1 MENEVIHVR
10 TPAARH
16 PESQA
21 ARTPPRLS
29 GNDGAARPQVDQLDR
44 SSRSRGGRR
53 RRFIFQWIAFNAAY
67 ADEQEFQGP
76 ASGERAAFADF
87 FEKMVRLDAE
97 RRIYNEIWEGF
108 AGPIRV
114 LMQNRYV
121 FNPFWQHHNGIEGY
135 EDWEEK
141 FKASA
146 GAFAR
151 SFAAQD
157 TARTLSFVFDR
168 LYVLRNQLVHGGA
181 TWNSAVNRDQVRDGA
196 SILGFLMPVFVDVMM
211 DNPHEDWGRPFY
223 PVVE

>member
-1 MENEVIHVR
+1 MSAPLPHATLKAKQRELRQGFPETMGLRVHRSISWIGR
-10 TPAARH
+10 AEAA
-16 PESQA
+16 A
-21 ARTPPRLS
+21 DDDA
-29 GNDGAARPQVDQLDR
+29 
-44 SSRSRGGRR
+44 
-53 RRFIFQWIAFNAAY
+53 RFIFQWIAFNAAY

-76 ASGERAAFADF
+76 ALGERAAFADF

-135 EDWEEK
+135 EDWEER

-146 GAFAR
+146 SAFAR

-181 TWNSAVNRDQVRDGA
+181 TWNSAVNRDQVRDGD
-196 SILGFLMPVFVDVMM
+196 SILGFLMPAFVDVMM

>member
-1 MENEVIHVR
+1 MSAPLPHATLKAKQRELRQGFPETMGLRVHRSISWIGR
-10 TPAARH
+10 AEAAR
-16 PESQA
+16 
-21 ARTPPRLS
+21 RTTTPGSSSS
-29 GNDGAARPQVDQLDR
+29 GSPSTQPTRT
-44 SSRSRGGRR
+44 SRSFRDRR
-53 RRFIFQWIAFNAAY
+53 L
-67 ADEQEFQGP
+67 
-76 ASGERAAFADF
+76 ASGRPLLTFSKRWSVWSANQPDPKENHDDPGHD
-87 FEKMVRLDAE
+87 DAE
-97 RRIYNEIWEGF
+97 RRIYNDIWEGF

-135 EDWEEK
+135 EDWEKRFE
-141 FKASA
+141 ASWA

-196 SILGFLMPVFVDVMM
+196 SILESFSCPSSSTS
-211 DNPHEDWGRPFY
+211 
-223 PVVE
+223 